1 MTLDEADKMIEMDL
15 EESVNFI
22 INSIPSQLAKSDE
35 YSLVTEQE
43 SQMMQLISFK
53 KQFMMFSAT
62 MQPAIASLAKK
73 YLKNPVQIQIGE
85 LGSAKKEIE

>member
-22 INSIPSQLAKSDE
+22 INSIPPELTKSDE

-43 SQMMQLISFK
+43 S
-53 KQFMMFSAT
+53 
-62 MQPAIASLAKK
+62 
-73 YLKNPVQIQIGE
+73 
-85 LGSAKKEIE
+85 